1 LTIVSFR
8 GNEEAILLAGAS
20 LTKRGALEAA
30 LFCQPSAERATLRRN
45 DRMIAI
51 TSWLAWLVAAVI
63 FATIASVIVVISL
76 LHLGAA
82 VTIATVLLFGLL
94 LALALAIVTA
104 VLRIFLV

>member
-1 LTIVSFR
+1 
-8 GNEEAILLAGAS
+8 
-20 LTKRGALEAA
+20 
-30 LFCQPSAERATLRRN
+30 
-45 DRMIAI
+45 MIAI

-82 VTIATVLLFGLL
+82 VTIAAVLLFGLL

-104 VLRIFLV
+104 VLRIILISRLNGTGISSSAWLFL